1 MDTVDMVD
9 TDAIMVKG
17 LLSLNLT
24 MVEDTVDTA
33 VDMGDTVDTD
43 VDMDTMDKS
52 ILRIKSL
59 AVVNLTQ
66 SNKKATYNK
75 FCVPICVQDLSDSES
90 NRN

>member
-33 VDMGDTVDTD
+33 VGMEDTVDTD

-66 SNKKATYNK
+66 R
-75 FCVPICVQDLSDSES
+75 Q
-90 NRN
+90 